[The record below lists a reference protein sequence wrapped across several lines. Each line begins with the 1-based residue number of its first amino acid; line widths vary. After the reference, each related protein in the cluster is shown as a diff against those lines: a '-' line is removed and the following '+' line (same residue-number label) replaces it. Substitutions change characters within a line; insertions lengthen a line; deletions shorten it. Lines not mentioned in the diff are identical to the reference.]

1 MVLYVL
7 AFIFTIILIIIVH
20 EAGHYYTA
28 KKSGILCY
36 EFSIGMGP
44 AIKKWQRGETVIA
57 LRAIPIGGYVAMANG
72 DMADIL
78 IEEDD
83 IISLK
88 LEDDSVT
95 EIILD
100 ESIDEYDVKGKV
112 IRTELKG
119 EHGEPLEIELE
130 IDGENKTYPVLK
142 DAFFVSSPKDRIQI
156 TPYECTLDSKPIW
169 QRFIVLFAG
178 GFMNFVT
185 ALLICIMC
193 SFVSGTPNT
202 SSNQIGET
210 LDTGKAY
217 AAGIRNNDIVIAVN
231 GKSVSSWNEFTKE
244 MEKPTLTS
252 DNKISITYKHDNVE
266 NTISL
271 TPDIYIYNVGITN
284 IGVTA

>member
-1 MVLYVL
+1 MIVSILYFV
-7 AFIFTIILIIIVH
+7 IILGIIVFVH
-20 EAGHYYTA
+20 EFGHFFFA
-28 KKSGILCY
+28 KLFGIYVY
-36 EFSIGMGP
+36 EFSLGMGP
-44 AIKKWQRGETVIA
+44 KIFSKKGKKGETVYSI
-57 LRAIPIGGYVAMANG
+57 RAIPIGGYVAMANG

-156 TPYECTLDSKPIW
+156 TPYERTMDSKPIW

-217 AAGIRNNDIVIAVN
+217 AAGIIVIAVN